1 MSIDPRVYF
10 SEELEVRSF
19 DDKKVGELVFSVQPG
34 QNGNNYVIELHSKWQ
49 VGSTLG
55 GVTSHATL
63 NSDLLIEQ
71 CDELF
76 FYQKDV
82 LKSQTVKVTPNS
94 TKKDREVFFIQTEGE
109 KRELQ
114 TDVFSLETVSSLVT
128 MGTSYLYQRLAA
140 LGRGDLLQRE
150 LYEVDVG
157 CKLARVNYEIM
168 QGDSGEDLR
177 IKKESNKGNVL
188 WNFEYGQ
195 DGKLKH
201 SIEEDVQ
208 LRYTHLKTELPK
220 MAGNLPWT
228 EDIEMIS
235 KYLDEK
241 ARLENTY
248 IDYIRSHP
256 RIRGILSD
264 YLNHILIRKPDD
276 VFGATAEF
284 FKAFVTENN

>member
-10 SEELEVRSF
+10 NEELEVRSF
-19 DDKKVGELVFSVQPG
+19 DDKKVGELIFSVQPD

-49 VGSTLG
+49 VGSTVG

-71 CDELF
+71 CNELLF
-76 FYQKDV
+76 CQKEV
-82 LKSQTVKVTPNS
+82 LKSQIVKATLNS
-94 TKKDREVFFIQTEGE
+94 ATDREVFFIQTEGD
-109 KRELQ
+109 KRDLQ
-114 TDVFSLETVSSLVT
+114 TQVFSLETVSSMVT

-140 LGRGDLLQRE
+140 LGKYDLLQRE
-150 LYEVDVG
+150 LYELDVD
-157 CKLARVNYEIM
+157 CKLARVSYEVTR
-168 QGDSGEDLR
+168 GDCGAGLR
-177 IKKESNKGNVL
+177 IRKESNKGNVL
-188 WNFEYGQ
+188 WNFEYGH

-201 SIEEDVQ
+201 SIEEDAQ
-208 LRYTHLKTELPK
+208 LRYTHLKTEIPK

-228 EDIEMIS
+228 EDIELIS

-241 ARLENTY
+241 ASMQRSY

-264 YLNHILIRKPDD
+264 YMTHILIRQPDD
-276 VFGATAEF
+276 VFVATAEF
-284 FKAFVTENN
+284 FKAFVNENN